1 MKFAVRAAV
10 VLMALTVSSFAAIT
24 MTSPANGASTIS
36 PVHVM
41 AQANPNGAAPIA
53 QIQVYLDGQVA
64 YQAKSNTV
72 DTYINA
78 AAGPHTIVVKAWD
91 SAGGQM
97 TQQSVVN
104 GTGTGIFVGTPGPGA
119 TVNGATQVTASATS
133 AASITAMQVYD
144 NGTSIYQTQG
154 GSINTSVNLAPGGHY
169 LVINAWDASGAVY
182 TFPLNLSA
190 PAQAIAQATAPVTAA
205 SQVEIPSNATTIA
218 NIDQLP
224 NWESCSACAGIGGNG
239 PQDPYSMTQGVCESG
254 DGWSVSNVLAWRHG
268 AIRRCAVVEPACTE
282 SQCQP
287 FCVRPLLL
295 GFESGGGAG
304 TRVRCEPVGW
314 RDEVHF
320 RDRMRRAH

>member
-78 AAGPHTIVVKAWD
+78 AAGQHTVVVKAWD

-154 GSINTSVNLAPGGHY
+154 GSINTSVNLASGGHY

-182 TFPLNLSA
+182 TFPLNLAA

-239 PQDPYSMTQGVCESG
+239 PQDPYSMTQGVSNPAMDGASATFWLGGTVPFG
-254 DGWSVSNVLAWRHG
+254 DALWWNQLGPNPNASHFVYDLYFWVSNP
-268 AIRRCAVVEPACTE
+268 AVAP
-282 SQCQP
+282 
-287 FCVRPLLL
+287 
-295 GFESGGGAG
+295 G